1 MTGKLR
7 TVYTCQRCGYRSSK
21 WLGRCPECEQWSS
34 LVEERTTARDQ
45 RRPSR
50 DEQLAAQP
58 VAITEVSAD
67 EGERLATGL
76 KELDHV
82 LGGGVLPGMVVLVGG
97 DPGIGKST
105 LLLQIAGYLSAAGHS
120 VLYISGEE
128 SAKQTRLRA
137 DRVNALSARLLILPE
152 TSLERI
158 LEHIDRL
165 RPQLVVVD
173 SVQTLSSEQLQ
184 SGAGSI
190 SQVRD
195 VTGRLV
201 EVAKMQGIATFL
213 VGHVTKDGALAG
225 PKVLEHMVDCVLY
238 FEGDASHAFRILR
251 AAKNRF
257 GSVNEIGVFEMD
269 KDGLREVRNPSQL
282 FLSERPENTS
292 GSVVVCTLE
301 GTRPLLVEVQAL
313 ASPSPLA
320 MPRRVSTG
328 FDVNRVA
335 LLIAI
340 LEKRVGLH
348 LHGEDIYLNVAGGMR
363 VTEPAVDLGVAAAI
377 ASSFRDRPVDPRTVI
392 VGEVGLGG
400 EIRAIAHLE
409 ARLREAEKLGFQR
422 AVVPEPKRLLGAV
435 ADKLHLVP
443 VPSVGAAFESL
454 FDAPS

>member
-1 MTGKLR
+1 VTGKVR
-7 TVYTCQRCGYRSSK
+7 TVYICQSCGYQSRK

-34 LVEERTTARDQ
+34 FVEERMAERGQRTQGRDDKLML
-45 RRPSR
+45 RPM
-50 DEQLAAQP
+50 
-58 VAITEVSAD
+58 AITEVSAD
-67 EGERLATGL
+67 EGERLPTGL
-76 KELDHV
+76 AELDHV
-82 LGGGVLPGMVVLVGG
+82 LGGGVLPGVVVLVGG

-105 LLLQIAGYLSAAGHS
+105 LLLQIAGHMSHAGYS

-137 DRVNALSARLLILPE
+137 DRVSALSDRLLILPD

-158 LEHIDRL
+158 LDQIEQL
-165 RPQLVVVD
+165 RPQIVVVD

-184 SGAGSI
+184 AGAGSI
-190 SQVRD
+190 SQVRE

-201 EVAKMQGIATFL
+201 EIAKTHSIATFL

-301 GTRPLLVEVQAL
+301 GTRPLLIEVQAL

-340 LEKRVGLH
+340 LEKRLGLH
-348 LHGEDIYLNVAGGMR
+348 LHGEDVYLNVAGGMR

-377 ASSFRDRPVDPRTVI
+377 ASSFRDRPLDPRTVI
-392 VGEVGLGG
+392 MGEVGLGG
-400 EIRAIAHLE
+400 EVRAIPHLE
-409 ARLREAEKLGFQR
+409 ARLREAAKLGFQN
-422 AVVPEPKRLLGAV
+422 AVIPELNRPASGRVDTLRITPVTSV
-435 ADKLHLVP
+435 A
-443 VPSVGAAFESL
+443 AAFESL
-454 FDAPS
+454 F

>member
-1 MTGKLR
+1 VTGRVR
-7 TVYTCQRCGYRSSK
+7 TVYICQSCGYHSSK

-34 LVEERTTARDQ
+34 FIEERTTARGQ
-45 RRPSR
+45 RQQGRG
-50 DEQLAAQP
+50 ETLAALP

-67 EGERLATGL
+67 EGERLPTGL
-76 KELDHV
+76 AELDHV
-82 LGGGVLPGMVVLVGG
+82 LGGGVLPGMVVLLGG

-105 LLLQIAGYLSAAGHS
+105 LLLQIAGHMSRSGHA
-120 VLYISGEE
+120 VLYVSGEE

-137 DRVNALSARLLILPE
+137 DRIGALSDRLLILPD
-152 TSLERI
+152 TSLERV
-158 LEHIDRL
+158 LEHMEHL

-173 SVQTLSSEQLQ
+173 SVQTLASEQLQ

-201 EVAKMQGIATFL
+201 ERAKTHGIATFL
-213 VGHVTKDGALAG
+213 IGHVTKDGALAG

-269 KDGLREVRNPSQL
+269 RDGLREVRNPSQL

-340 LEKRVGLH
+340 LEKRLGLH
-348 LHGEDIYLNVAGGMR
+348 LHGEDVYLNVAGGIR

-377 ASSFRDRPVDPRTVI
+377 ASSFRDRPLDPRTVI
-392 VGEVGLGG
+392 MGEVGLGG
-400 EIRAIAHLE
+400 EIRAIPHLE
-409 ARLREAEKLGFQR
+409 ARLREAEKLGFEH
-422 AVVPEPKRLLGAV
+422 AVVPEPKRPLGALAGTLRVIRV
-435 ADKLHLVP
+435 A
-443 VPSVGAAFESL
+443 SVAAAFESL
-454 FDAPS
+454 F

>member
-1 MTGKLR
+1 VTGKVR
-7 TVYTCQRCGYRSSK
+7 TIYICQSCGYQSRK

-34 LVEERTTARDQ
+34 FVEERTTARGQ
-45 RRPSR
+45 PSAGR
-50 DEQLAAQP
+50 EAQASLRP

-67 EGERLATGL
+67 EGERLPTGL
-76 KELDHV
+76 AELDHV

-105 LLLQIAGYLSAAGHS
+105 LLLQIAGHMGHAGHS

-137 DRVNALSARLLILPE
+137 DRVSALSDRLLILPD

-158 LEHIDRL
+158 LEHIEQL

-184 SGAGSI
+184 AGAGSI

-201 EVAKMQGIATFL
+201 EIAKMHGIATFL

-301 GTRPLLVEVQAL
+301 GTRPLLIEVQAL

-328 FDVNRVA
+328 FDANRVA

-348 LHGEDIYLNVAGGMR
+348 LHGEDVYLNVAGGMR

-377 ASSFRDRPVDPRTVI
+377 ASSFRDRPLDPRTVI
-392 VGEVGLGG
+392 MGEVGLGG
-400 EIRAIAHLE
+400 EVRAIPHLE
-409 ARLREAEKLGFQR
+409 ARLREAAKLGFQQ
-422 AVVPEPKRLLGAV
+422 AVIPEANRPPGALAGTLTIIPVTSV
-435 ADKLHLVP
+435 A
-443 VPSVGAAFESL
+443 AAFENL
-454 FDAPS
+454 F